1 MTQNLDASLEPCR
14 CSGNLRQVTVYPK
27 SLVHFHYIGNER
39 EGELGVTNNTNIGGP
54 HGTFSSEDGLTSGID
69 ERFQRRV
76 FVPRSFEAHVKVL
89 GPGHSRREWD
99 HLAPVKEGCIYLGC
113 SGSTSTTT
121 SSFERDDD
129 LSLASS
135 LSPRADGGRR
145 QFSSSSRAL
154 VGV

>member
-54 HGTFSSEDGLTSGID
+54 HGTFSSEDGLTLGID

-76 FVPRSFEAHVKVL
+76 FVPLSFETHVKVL
-89 GPGHSRREWD
+89 GPGHSRCEWD
-99 HLAPVKEGCIYLGC
+99 HLAPIKEGCIYLNTVLWLQRNHVDNYVLLRTGR
-113 SGSTSTTT
+113 GS
-121 SSFERDDD
+121 
-129 LSLASS
+129 
-135 LSPRADGGRR
+135 
-145 QFSSSSRAL
+145 L
-154 VGV
+154 VGIVVVARSDGERRSLL